1 MTDPTANSPNLETL
15 VDLMSQLIDLPIAP
29 EFRPGVI
36 ANLARTQT
44 IAQSVM
50 EFSIPDEIEVA
61 PIFTPE
67 P

>member
-1 MTDPTANSPNLETL
+1 MTHSASDSPNLETL

-36 ANLARTQT
+36 ANLARTQQ
-44 IAQSVM
+44 IAKLVM
-50 EFSIPDEIEVA
+50 EFPIPDEIEAA
-61 PIFTPE
+61 PIFLPE